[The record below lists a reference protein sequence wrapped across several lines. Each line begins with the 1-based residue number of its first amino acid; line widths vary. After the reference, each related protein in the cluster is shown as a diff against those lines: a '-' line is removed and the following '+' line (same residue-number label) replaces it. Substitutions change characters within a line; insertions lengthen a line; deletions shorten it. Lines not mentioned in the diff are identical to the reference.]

1 MTRRLVRTD
10 GGRRARADVAVGG
23 GAKAAYAGVLKGQ
36 SRGVSAGAARGV
48 PDGGIFA
55 MVRRIAPGLV
65 LALAAGGCTTLGP
78 DHHRPTVSLPAGY
91 GEPAAGNASAPASP
105 PAAPAALPADWWTL
119 FGDRSLD
126 ALVTKALA
134 ANADVAQAVARVEQA
149 DALARETAGAT
160 WPSLGAGA
168 SANRARTSARSRNN
182 PSGSATEGNNF
193 GASLST
199 SFELDLWGRLARAN
213 EAARAQLLASEAARD
228 TVRLT
233 VAGAV
238 AQAWFALRSLD
249 EQVATQRATLRSRE
263 ESVRVI
269 GQRLGGGASSRL
281 DAEQAEVQRA
291 DAALALRELQRQ
303 RQLVQSQLALLV
315 GEPGWTVA
323 ESPLATQ
330 AVPPQPPAGL
340 PSALLERRPD
350 IRRAEELLVA
360 ANAQIGIARAA
371 MYPTLS
377 LTGAFG
383 FESTD
388 LGRLLE
394 APSRFWSLGFGLA
407 LPLFD
412 GGRNAARV
420 DAAGARQR
428 EAVAAYQQ
436 AVSTAFKEVAD
447 ALVGLRAAR
456 ESQADVEARR
466 AAAERALK
474 LAQARF
480 EAGYSGSLE
489 RLDAERSAA
498 AAALDVVRNRERQLA
513 ATVEL
518 MKALGGGWAGL
529 PGR

>member
-1 MTRRLVRTD
+1 MK
-10 GGRRARADVAVGG
+10 RARQLMGDAGRATLC
-23 GAKAAYAGVLKGQ
+23 AA
-36 SRGVSAGAARGV
+36 
-48 PDGGIFA
+48 
-55 MVRRIAPGLV
+55 V
-65 LALAAGGCTTLGP
+65 LAFVGTGCTTLGP
-78 DHHRPTVSLPAGY
+78 DYQRPAV
-91 GEPAAGNASAPASP
+91 
-105 PAAPAALPADWWTL
+105 ALPADFGTPAEAPAGAVAALAPDWWTL
-119 FGDRSLD
+119 FGDRALD

-134 ANADVAQAVARVEQA
+134 ANADVVQAVARVEQA
-149 DALARETAGAT
+149 DALAREA
-160 WPSLGAGA
+160 AGA
-168 SANRARTSARSRNN
+168 SWPTLNAGANAGRARTSARSRNS
-182 PSGSATEGNNF
+182 PTGMAIEDNNF
-193 GASLST
+193 TASLST
-199 SFELDLWGRLARAN
+199 AFELDLWGRLARAN
-213 EAARAQLLASEAARD
+213 EAARAQLLAGQAARD

-238 AQAWFALRSLD
+238 AQGWFALRSLD
-249 EQVATQRATLRSRE
+249 EQIATQRATLRSRE

-269 GQRLGGGASSRL
+269 GQRLSGGASSRL

-291 DAALALRELQRQ
+291 DAALVLRELQRQ
-303 RQLVQSQLALLV
+303 RQLAQSQIGLLV
-315 GEPGWTVA
+315 GEPGWALA
-323 ESPLATQ
+323 ESPLAAQ
-330 AVPPQPPAGL
+330 APPPLPPPGL

-371 MYPTLS
+371 MYPSLS

-388 LGRLLE
+388 LGRLFE
-394 APSRFWSLGFGLA
+394 APARFWSLGFGLA

-436 AVSTAFKEVAD
+436 AVSTAFKETAD
-447 ALVGLRAAR
+447 ALASLRAAR
-456 ESQADVEARR
+456 ESQVDTEARS

-480 EAGYSGSLE
+480 GAGYAGSLE
-489 RLDAERSAA
+489 RLEAERSAA
-498 AAALDVVRNRERQLA
+498 AAALEVVRNRERQLA
-513 ATVEL
+513 ASVEL

-529 PGR
+529 PERR

>member
-1 MTRRLVRTD
+1 MNARLFAVL
-10 GGRRARADVAVGG
+10 VAS
-23 GAKAAYAGVLKGQ
+23 AAA
-36 SRGVSAGAARGV
+36 
-48 PDGGIFA
+48 
-55 MVRRIAPGLV
+55 
-65 LALAAGGCTTLGP
+65 GCTTLGP
-78 DHHRPTVSLPAGY
+78 DYQRPTVSLPAGY
-91 GEPAAGNASAPASP
+91 GDT
-105 PAAPAALPADWWTL
+105 AAPAGPGASAAPATAAPGAAAASTIPADWWTP
-119 FGDRSLD
+119 FGDRALD
-126 ALVTKALA
+126 ALVAKALA

-149 DALARETAGAT
+149 DALLRETAGAT
-160 WPSLGAGA
+160 WPTLSAGGGA
-168 SANRARTSARSRNN
+168 SRARTSARSRNN
-182 PSGSATEGNNF
+182 PTGQAIEGNSF
-193 GASLST
+193 SASLST
-199 SFELDLWGRLARAN
+199 SFELDLWGRLARAT

-233 VAGAV
+233 IAGAV

-249 EQVATQRATLRSRE
+249 EQLVTQRATVRSRE
-263 ESVRVI
+263 ETVRVV
-269 GQRLGGGASSRL
+269 GQRLGGGAASRL

-291 DAALALRELQRQ
+291 DAALLLRELQRQ
-303 RQLVQSQLALLV
+303 RQVVQSQLALLV

-323 ESPLATQ
+323 ESPLGAQ

-340 PSALLERRPD
+340 PSTLLERRPD

-371 MYPTLS
+371 MYPSLS

-383 FESTD
+383 FESTA
-388 LGRLLE
+388 LGELLA
-394 APSRFWSLGFGLA
+394 APSRFWSAGVGLS

-447 ALVGLRAAR
+447 ALANLRAAR
-456 ESQADVEARR
+456 ESQADAEARS

-489 RLDAERSAA
+489 RLESERSAA
-498 AAALDVVRNRERQLA
+498 AAALEVVRNRERQLA
-513 ATVEL
+513 ATVDL
-518 MKALGGGWAGL
+518 MKSLGGGWPGL

>member
-1 MTRRLVRTD
+1 MNARLFAVL
-10 GGRRARADVAVGG
+10 VAS
-23 GAKAAYAGVLKGQ
+23 AAA
-36 SRGVSAGAARGV
+36 
-48 PDGGIFA
+48 
-55 MVRRIAPGLV
+55 
-65 LALAAGGCTTLGP
+65 GCTTLGP
-78 DHHRPTVSLPAGY
+78 DYQRPTVSLPAGY
-91 GEPAAGNASAPASP
+91 GDT
-105 PAAPAALPADWWTL
+105 AAPAGLGASAAPTTAASGADAASPLSADWWTP
-119 FGDRSLD
+119 FGDRALD
-126 ALVTKALA
+126 ALVAKALA

-149 DALARETAGAT
+149 DALLRETSGAT
-160 WPSLGAGA
+160 WPTLSAGSGA
-168 SANRARTSARSRNN
+168 SRARTSARSRNN
-182 PSGSATEGNNF
+182 PTGQAIEGNSF
-193 GASLST
+193 SASLST
-199 SFELDLWGRLARAN
+199 SFELDLWGRLARAT
-213 EAARAQLLASEAARD
+213 EAARSQLLASEAARD

-233 VAGAV
+233 IAGAV

-249 EQVATQRATLRSRE
+249 EQLVTQRATVRSRE
-263 ESVRVI
+263 ETARVV
-269 GQRLGGGASSRL
+269 GQRLGGGAASRL

-291 DAALALRELQRQ
+291 DAALLLRELQRQ
-303 RQLVQSQLALLV
+303 RQVVQSQLALLV

-323 ESPLATQ
+323 ESPLGAQ

-340 PSALLERRPD
+340 PSTLLERRPD

-371 MYPTLS
+371 MYPSLS

-383 FESTD
+383 FESTA
-388 LGRLLE
+388 LGELLS
-394 APSRFWSLGFGLA
+394 APARFWSAGVGLS

-428 EAVAAYQQ
+428 EAVAAYQL

-447 ALVGLRAAR
+447 ALANLRAAR
-456 ESQADVEARR
+456 ESQADAEARS

-489 RLDAERSAA
+489 RLESERSAA
-498 AAALDVVRNRERQLA
+498 AAALEVVRNRERQLA
-513 ATVEL
+513 ATVDL
-518 MKALGGGWAGL
+518 MKALGGGWPGL